1 MQTKNTAR
9 FILFTLTLS
18 AMLLSACSAAP
29 AIGGDNSNGNGSPV
43 TPIIVDNGNNSN
55 SNDVN
60 SNDANSNDANSNDN
74 TGNAGNSNDS
84 GVEIVSVVEAI
95 TDDTITINE
104 VTYQLVGFTEFQALV
119 SVGDQVKVQVIFN
132 TDGTF
137 TILHIEIFAGDDNSK
152 SICSSADAGATP
164 SVPWTSLRSTPLGAS
179 QIRKRK

>member
-1 MQTKNTAR
+1 MQTKNTAC
-9 FILFTLTLS
+9 FILFTLTLP
-18 AMLLSACSAAP
+18 AMPLSACSAPP

-60 SNDANSNDANSNDN
+60 SNDANSNDNA
-74 TGNAGNSNDS
+74 GNAGNSNDS

-104 VTYQLVGFTEFQALV
+104 VTYQLVSFTEFQALV
-119 SVGDQVKVQVIFN
+119 SVGDQVKFQVIFN

-152 SICSSADAGATP
+152 TNYPSADADITP
-164 SVPWTSLRSTPLGAS
+164 SVLWTSLRSTPLGAS
-179 QIRKRK
+179 QIRDRNLA